1 MDSLESLIKSME
13 QTGADEIE
21 QKFDAKKDGKEYLF
35 EIKLTRK
42 YSENNTLVD

>member
-13 QTGADEIE
+13 QTGADEIK
-21 QKFDAKKDGKEYLF
+21 QVFDAEKDGQEYLF

-42 YSENNTLVD
+42 YSENDTLVD

>member
-13 QTGADEIE
+13 QTGADEIKQE
-21 QKFDAKKDGKEYLF
+21 FAAEKDGKEYLF

-42 YSENNTLVD
+42 HTENDNFVD